1 MLIYYLYNCLS
12 QWVYWT
18 NLLEIEFIFSTDQVI
33 ATKYKDNI
41 NITMYKQTAKNV
53 TLDRSEIIDFQ
64 FQLK

>member
-1 MLIYYLYNCLS
+1 M
-12 QWVYWT
+12 
-18 NLLEIEFIFSTDQVI
+18 LEIEFIFSTDQVI

-53 TLDRSEIIDFQ
+53 TLDRSEIINFQ